1 MQMKLLTLILFGVTV
16 TFSLFAKEKDK
27 NAKYAHGQVFLLN
40 NDTMSVYIK
49 IEKISQM
56 QNGIQ
61 YVDSMGME
69 FELKPFDAKGF
80 NLIYPDDTIYFESRN
95 DLDRALFQSKKKDW
109 YFVHQALKG
118 KLSLYYFIESKLEME
133 GLDQILIEK
142 SLYFVWYKN
151 VWYKISE
158 ELFKNDFKKFGTVLK
173 RDGFEDKIKT
183 LLTEIIA
190 GEYKF
195 EDTPLLISK
204 FSDLI
209 SE

>member
-1 MQMKLLTLILFGVTV
+1 MQMKILTLILFWVIV
-16 TFSLFAKEKDK
+16 TFSLFAKEQDK
-27 NAKYAHGQVFLLN
+27 NAKYAHAQVFLLN
-40 NDTMSVYIK
+40 NDTLSVYIK
-49 IEKISQM
+49 IEKISDM

-69 FELKPFDAKGF
+69 FRLKPMDAKGF
-80 NLIYPDDTIYFESRN
+80 SLIYPDDTMFFESRN
-95 DLDRALFQSKKKDW
+95 DLDRALFHSKKKDW
-109 YFVHQALKG
+109 YFIHRVLKG

-133 GLDQILIEK
+133 GLDQVLMEK

-151 VWYKISE
+151 EWYPISK
-158 ELFKNDFKKFGTVLK
+158 ELFKNDFTKFGSVLK
-173 RDGFEDKIKT
+173 RHGLGDKTKT
-183 LLTEIIA
+183 LLSDIDA
-190 GEYKF
+190 GKFKF